1 MKSATSIYQE
11 EEENGSLSEILTST
25 TRTSRRRSYQKLAGV
40 GSPLCQ
46 WEMSFPS
53 LCLCRAQGPPA
64 PGDLKPDEQLE
75 SYSVKSAALDGTEKS
90 TSSAEPAETDTAPR
104 PDDSQSLRE
113 DKPELAFQQSDFD
126 LEPVST
132 TVENSS
138 VSPVIVEHLASA
150 ETPADEIEAQEA
162 EPPKNEP
169 EPGSED
175 ESNDEVL
182 SPVEEPNNTTMHKPE
197 MENKRIQYSRDFLLS
212 IQFMPDCMQKPEGLP
227 SIPDV
232 VLHKCNQNKLPPD
245 PQGLSSRDSNISNI
259 PAGTGS
265 SCFNFSFMM
274 IDCERLQDEL
284 EEANNKAHRKTR
296 GNVKFIGELFKLR
309 MLTESIIHNCV
320 VKLLKQNETLFSS
333 PPPAKRWTLRRPSII
348 TVLQYMW
355 CLLSSTQSIPQDSI
369 HATLYSLNLLPQ
381 QMCLLQGCSTIM
393 IRPCTTR
400 LHSQWSLHC
409 SNIHLPRGRGKRIV
423 VRDPNQDNKDIT
435 EEIISKAGRS
445 RKPTLPVG
453 NVFSVPMPLQVTVT
467 HAFIEEAD
475 SSG

>member
-1 MKSATSIYQE
+1 MSLHCSNIHLPRGRGKR
-11 EEENGSLSEILTST
+11 SLSEILTRT

-90 TSSAEPAETDTAPR
+90 TSSAEPGPAQAVTPK
-104 PDDSQSLRE
+104 PDKTEPVHVPPEVPASALFTIDEPKQTQLLVLTTPNRSESCPLTFI

-182 SPVEEPNNTTMHKPE
+182 SPVEEPNNTTMHRSQLQRLKYL
-197 MENKRIQYSRDFLLS
+197 KY
-212 IQFMPDCMQKPEGLP
+212 
-227 SIPDV
+227 
-232 VLHKCNQNKLPPD
+232 
-245 PQGLSSRDSNISNI
+245 SSRNWKQL
-259 PAGTGS
+259 
-265 SCFNFSFMM
+265 FQFLVFMM

-284 EEANNKAHRKTR
+284 EEANNKARRKTR
-296 GNVKFIGELFKLR
+296 GNVKFIWELFKLR

-320 VKLLKQNETLFSS
+320 VKLLKQNDEESLEC
-333 PPPAKRWTLRRPSII
+333 LSI
-348 TVLQYMW
+348 
-355 CLLSSTQSIPQDSI
+355 LL
-369 HATLYSLNLLPQ
+369 
-381 QMCLLQGCSTIM
+381 
-393 IRPCTTR
+393 TT
-400 LHSQWSLHC
+400 
-409 SNIHLPRGRGKRIV
+409 
-423 VRDPNQDNKDIT
+423 
-435 EEIISKAGRS
+435 AG
-445 RKPTLPVG
+445 
-453 NVFSVPMPLQVTVT
+453 
-467 HAFIEEAD
+467 
-475 SSG
+475 